1 MSCNL
6 MCYVSSVVLKFC
18 KTCNFIKKRNWHR
31 CFPVNFAKFLRT
43 PFFTEHLW
51 TTASIIRTVK
61 CEILAN
67 KKTSGRTLQIAL
79 YLVFLKCPLN
89 TYKKKKNEKRFDCKR
104 KRTFFY
110 LNFSS
115 IATLKNI

>member
-1 MSCNL
+1 M
-6 MCYVSSVVLKFC
+6 
-18 KTCNFIKKRNWHR
+18 
-31 CFPVNFAKFLRT
+31 NFAKFLRT

-79 YLVFLKCPLN
+79 YLVFLNMPIKHIQ
-89 TYKKKKNEKRFDCKR
+89 EKEK
-104 KRTFFY
+104 
-110 LNFSS
+110 
-115 IATLKNI
+115 